1 MFRCI
6 LTILLVITCTAIS
19 FAREDEEPN
28 PKKPTKKVVVDDDVI
43 GGGHTAPDLVRAAA
57 QATNPVLKKYFQSL
71 SVVCDRVGVDGKSY
85 RVTLLPVVW
94 GKDKYPGEGFGI
106 APLDETN
113 KTGDALS
120 IQIKDVR
127 GLVHYE
133 AYALLETATL
143 LNGTV
148 PQGLK
153 KTELLTAAERALT
166 AVMFAHES
174 AVETNKRRGKSWEQ
188 FKTDL
193 VNKLLDIRLDLVKQA
208 VEAKDWPKV
217 TELVARFS
225 ERYRSNE
232 KVMQELLG
240 SRLGEA
246 VELSKSEKMADL
258 ERARD
263 ALADYESKF
272 PNHNNAAAK
281 QVKAALAEKTKLLLE
296 EVKAEQDR
304 DPMKAKN
311 LLSNIASLDPNNP
324 TLRNMQKE
332 LKAGFDILIVGV
344 KRLPRLMS
352 PSTAREDSERL
363 AVELMFEGLLEAM
376 PDVQTGTTFR
386 PVLAAVKPRVGSLS
400 RDVILAG
407 NVEWGKTLGGA
418 FNSTDV
424 IETIRLM
431 KDRRQAFG
439 CEAADWLLP
448 ADLYPNEA
456 GRLRINLEKGH
467 PDPRELL
474 TFKVLPGKYLAGK
487 NKLVDDDSGG
497 DSFARNPFGT
507 GPYKL
512 AENYKASE
520 GSDYPKDVVFIPNTN
535 YWRRPGKIGQPSIK
549 EIRFVDSSVLVDPVS
564 ELKGDRLQV
573 YFDIPTSLLDRYQ
586 TQTKATV
593 VTPTTNRRIHFLAI
607 NHNTPALQSVDVRRG
622 LGLAIDRETILN
634 DVFRGGKKE
643 FHKALGGPFPAGTW
657 QERSK
662 DGSSPKPLFNLD
674 LATVKLKSSDSLQ
687 RLSLLYPNDDQ
698 QAKLAC
704 ERIAANVAACGK
716 IELAPTPVSPIELR
730 DRVERLGKYEL
741 AYMSYDYPDIW
752 NAHALAAMLDP
763 TATGPGG
770 RNFLNYL
777 VKSTNPGKA
786 DDSLG
791 LLLQEVRMHRD
802 SQGKLKTLSH
812 EVHERFVEAMPFIPL
827 WQIDRHTA
835 ISANLRPY
843 VDGQTEPLPL
853 AQIDPARF
861 FHNVSRWRM
870 EYGK

>member
-1 MFRCI
+1 MRL
-6 LTILLVITCTAIS
+6 LTALLLGMLLLTPT

-28 PKKPTKKVVVDDDVI
+28 PKKPTKKVIVDDDVI

-71 SVVCDRVGVDGKSY
+71 SVVCDRVGVDGKAY
-85 RVTLLPVVW
+85 RVVLLPLVW
-94 GKDKYPGEGFGI
+94 GKDKFPADGFGI

-113 KTGDALS
+113 KTGESLS

-133 AYALLETATL
+133 AYALLETNTL
-143 LNGTV
+143 LNGTL

-153 KTELLTAAERALT
+153 KTDLLNAAERALT
-166 AVMFAHES
+166 AVLFAHES
-174 AVETNKRRGKSWEQ
+174 AIETNKRRGKSWEQ

-193 VNKLLDIRLDLVKQA
+193 VNKLLDTRLDLVKQA
-208 VEAKDWPKV
+208 VDAKDWPQV
-217 TELVARFS
+217 NELVAKFS

-232 KVMQELLG
+232 KVMQVLLG

-246 VELSKSEKMADL
+246 VELSKSEKIADL

-281 QVKAALAEKTKLLLE
+281 LVKAALAEKSKKLLE
-296 EVKAEQDR
+296 EVQSQQER
-304 DPMKAKN
+304 DPMAAKN
-311 LLSNIASLDPNNP
+311 LLRSIESLDPNNP
-324 TLRNMQKE
+324 RLRDLQKE
-332 LKAGFDILIVGV
+332 LKAGFDVLIVGV
-344 KRLPRLMS
+344 KRMPRLMS
-352 PSTAREDSERL
+352 PATAREDSERL

-376 PDVQTGTTFR
+376 PDVQTGTTYR
-386 PVLAAVKPRVGSLS
+386 PVLASVKPRVGTLS
-400 RDVILAG
+400 RDVTLAG

-424 IETIRLM
+424 IETIRMM
-431 KDRRQAFG
+431 KERRQAQS

-474 TFKVLPGKYLAGK
+474 TFKVLPGKYLASK

-512 AENYKASE
+512 AENYKSPE
-520 GSDYPKDVVFIPNTN
+520 GADYPKEVVFIPNTN

-549 EIRFVDSSVLVDPVS
+549 EIRFVDTSVLTDPVS
-564 ELKGDRLQV
+564 ELKGDRIQV
-573 YFDIPTSLLDRYQ
+573 YFDIPTSLLERYQ
-586 TQTKATV
+586 AQTKATI
-593 VTPTTNRRIHFLAI
+593 VTPTTNRRIHYLAI
-607 NHNTPALQSVDVRRG
+607 NHNTPALQSVDIRRG
-622 LGLAIDRETILN
+622 LSLAIDRESVLN
-634 DVFRGGKKE
+634 DVYRGGRKD

-662 DGSSPKPLFNLD
+662 DGSTPKPLFNLD

-698 QAKLAC
+698 QAKVAC
-704 ERIAANVAACGK
+704 ERMAAQVAACGK
-716 IELAPTPVSPIELR
+716 IELAPTPVSPLELR

-741 AYMSYDYPDIW
+741 AYMTYDYPDIW
-752 NAHALAAMLDP
+752 HAHALASFLDP

-777 VKSTNPGKA
+777 VKSTNPTKA

-791 LLLQEVRMHRD
+791 LLLQEVRLHRD
-802 SQGKLKTLSH
+802 TQGKLKTLSH

-827 WQIDRHTA
+827 WQIDRHIAFST
-835 ISANLRPY
+835 NLKPY
-843 VDGQTEPLPL
+843 VDGQTAALPL
-853 AQIDPARF
+853 AQIDAAKF